1 LRLRLGRTA
10 RLAPI
15 FARALL
21 PRTVVTALVI
31 TRAIFTALFVART
44 VLAGTIIPRT
54 IFAALLVAR
63 TVFTGPVVT
72 GTVFTGPVI
81 AALVAVAVAIIAAIV
96 IAARL
101 LALRAGLGQLNQR
114 AFILVADDVKTFGR
128 RLHITGLFAAVVI
141 PLAIAVAIAIL
152 LMELLAGL
160 LFSSLFAHRF
170 GQKPGVMLGMLQ
182 EILCRHPVIRQLG
195 VAGQKLILLDDLLRR
210 TAHLALGAGA
220 VEHPVDD
227 IAEGTR
233 AVLLGTRAGLGR
245 AHLDL

>member
-1 LRLRLGRTA
+1 MRLRFRRTA

-15 FARALL
+15 FAWALL

-31 TRAIFTALFVART
+31 TGAIFTALFVART
-44 VLAGTIIPRT
+44 VLAGAIIPRT
-54 IFAALLVAR
+54 VFAALLVAR
-63 TVFTGPVVT
+63 TVFTGTVVT
-72 GTVFTGPVI
+72 GPIIT
-81 AALVAVAVAIIAAIV
+81 ALVAVAVAIIAAIV